1 MNGIAFIA
9 IENPFP
15 HSPLLLYSRRNIIIL
30 KQTCLYLPFLRE
42 SLKGVTMKSK
52 RTLITFL
59 LAAVLAAV
67 VCMPAAAASFSR
79 FWKQSSD
86 ESWYIEDNAGNRVTN
101 AWLCDDAVP
110 ENGKDVWY
118 LLDEW
123 GNMITDGLVQDGTG
137 NYYSLETEHNGYYG
151 MLRYRSGNYGGISL
165 DLEGSHAGAFAAIKN
180 ADGVNALRQKY
191 GLRDVSHISNSN
203 IVYTSSFGAY
213 EEDYSGTYL
222 FQNGQTWEG
231 MFVLVKIDKD
241 HYRVSKEEYGTT
253 RTALLTRDYAYDQEQ
268 GQTDQVTFRISNCS
282 EYYHESDLNDE
293 GYLTIVGEQLYSHGL
308 RFEGDSSW
316 EAAAIYNKT
325 YG

>member
-1 MNGIAFIA
+1 
-9 IENPFP
+9 
-15 HSPLLLYSRRNIIIL
+15 
-30 KQTCLYLPFLRE
+30 
-42 SLKGVTMKSK
+42 MKSK
-52 RTLITFL
+52 RTLITFI
-59 LAAVLAAV
+59 LAAVLAAAA
-67 VCMPAAAASFSR
+67 CMPAAAASFSR

-86 ESWYIEDNAGNRVTN
+86 ESWYIEDNAGNRITN

-231 MFVLVKIDKD
+231 MFVLIKIDKD
-241 HYRVSKEEYGTT
+241 HYQVSKEEYGTT

>member
-1 MNGIAFIA
+1 
-9 IENPFP
+9 
-15 HSPLLLYSRRNIIIL
+15 
-30 KQTCLYLPFLRE
+30 
-42 SLKGVTMKSK
+42 MKSK
-52 RTLITFL
+52 RTLITFI
-59 LAAVLAAV
+59 LAAVLAAAA
-67 VCMPAAAASFSR
+67 CMPAAAASFSR

-123 GNMITDGLVQDGTG
+123 GNMISDGLVQDGTG

-231 MFVLVKIDKD
+231 MFVLIKIDKD
-241 HYRVSKEEYGTT
+241 HYQVSKEEYGTT